1 MGDPK
6 TWCIV
11 SVKKLFN
18 FFLLLFNMILIF
30 VLLVCFLVIVH
41 PKLKSRYKV
50 WVEVTFDY
58 VKTID
63 DFDNIVDPVHCLSFP
78 RT

>member
-1 MGDPK
+1 
-6 TWCIV
+6 
-11 SVKKLFN
+11 
-18 FFLLLFNMILIF
+18 MILIF